1 MTRTL
6 LLVGGTGKI
15 GSALVELLRP
25 AASTG
30 QLSVRIATRTPE
42 RCAALLGPGIHA
54 RRLPEDPFDRS
65 ALREA
70 LEGCNGLFLLTG
82 YTVDMLAQSKR
93 LLDAAQLAGVE
104 QVVHV
109 GVHGRPDTFVPHI
122 GWHQYI
128 ERYIEHLGFSWT
140 HLNPNWYL
148 QNLLRFTVHEANGS
162 LRVRNYL
169 PAGLPLSWIDVRD
182 VAAVAAE
189 VLRNPESHAA
199 CTYPLAS
206 LSMCFADVAS
216 ALASALEVDCRYEE
230 IDSATFRSQRAKPG
244 RDRKYEESILVYYE
258 AVRAGLIPECAEVFD
273 VATLL
278 KRAPFSVRDFALL
291 NSHTLLQR

>member
-1 MTRTL
+1 M
-6 LLVGGTGKI
+6 
-15 GSALVELLRP
+15 
-25 AASTG
+25 
-30 QLSVRIATRTPE
+30 
-42 RCAALLGPGIHA
+42 
-54 RRLPEDPFDRS
+54 
-65 ALREA
+65 REA

-93 LLDAAQLAGVE
+93 LLDAAQLAGVD

-169 PAGLPLSWIDVRD
+169 PAGLPLSSC
-182 VAAVAAE
+182 AAHRSAVTARSPGFAAAKDSE
-189 VLRNPESHAA
+189 VLTGGDSTSAA
-199 CTYPLAS
+199 GS
-206 LSMCFADVAS
+206 RV
-216 ALASALEVDCRYEE
+216 
-230 IDSATFRSQRAKPG
+230 
-244 RDRKYEESILVYYE
+244 
-258 AVRAGLIPECAEVFD
+258 
-273 VATLL
+273 
-278 KRAPFSVRDFALL
+278 SV
-291 NSHTLLQR
+291 T